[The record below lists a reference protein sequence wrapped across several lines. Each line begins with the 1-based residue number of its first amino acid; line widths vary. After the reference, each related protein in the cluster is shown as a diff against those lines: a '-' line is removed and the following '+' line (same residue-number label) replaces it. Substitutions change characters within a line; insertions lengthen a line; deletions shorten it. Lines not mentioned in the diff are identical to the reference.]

1 MNFELLTLQFSFI
14 WVVVWAY
21 IWSTRTTHAT
31 NTWFL
36 IFIALLAIRIIV
48 SDWLRIVSGGSWL
61 QNAKDYPPL
70 GQETDHLPGLSWA
83 RESPKRFGPNRSWGL
98 VLCHSMVLMWLTDIQ
113 MYFESRLKSPWDN
126 SRVPC
131 HNISPSVLSDRLEQV
146 YIVLKYH
153 PCGLFRVLMWPVFD

>member
-31 NTWFL
+31 NTWFF

-48 SDWLRIVSGGSWL
+48 SDWLLWFVVTKCQRLPTTGPGDRPLARTVLGSGEF
-61 QNAKDYPPL
+61 Q
-70 GQETDHLPGLSWA
+70 T
-83 RESPKRFGPNRSWGL
+83 FGPNRSWGL
-98 VLCHSMVLMWLTDIQ
+98 ILCHNMVLMWLTDIK
-113 MYFESRLKSPWDN
+113 MCFESRLKSPWDN

-153 PCGLFRVLMWPVFD
+153 PCGFFRVLMWPVFD

>member
-36 IFIALLAIRIIV
+36 IFIALLAIRTIV
-48 SDWLRIVSGGSWL
+48 SDWLLWFVVTKCQRLPTTGPGDRPLARTVLGSGEF
-61 QNAKDYPPL
+61 Q
-70 GQETDHLPGLSWA
+70 T
-83 RESPKRFGPNRSWGL
+83 FGPNRSWGL
-98 VLCHSMVLMWLTDIQ
+98 ILCHNMVLMWLTDIK
-113 MYFESRLKSPWDN
+113 MCFESRLKPPWDN
-126 SRVPC
+126 SRVLC